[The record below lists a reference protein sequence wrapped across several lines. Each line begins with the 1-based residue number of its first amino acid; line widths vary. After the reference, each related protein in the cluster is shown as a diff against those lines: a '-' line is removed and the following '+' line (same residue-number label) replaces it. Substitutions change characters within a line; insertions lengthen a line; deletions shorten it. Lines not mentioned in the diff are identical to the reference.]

1 MENFIL
7 WLPPHVPAHNSKHE
21 YIFSQSCRFYFL
33 EKNRKPG
40 LRLREVRWLCL

>member
-21 YIFSQSCRFYFL
+21 NIFFPIMQILFSGK
-33 EKNRKPG
+33 E
-40 LRLREVRWLCL
+40 